1 MLVCCLHEVPI
12 LNAVHQVTLGE
23 FELATP
29 NLCSF
34 IKRHFA
40 GCYCLNQISPSVRRM
55 NGIKMQE
62 LF

>member
-1 MLVCCLHEVPI
+1 MLVCLAGKVPV
-12 LNAVHQVTLGE
+12 LNAVHQVALGE
-23 FELATP
+23 FELATL

-34 IKRHFA
+34 IKRHFV